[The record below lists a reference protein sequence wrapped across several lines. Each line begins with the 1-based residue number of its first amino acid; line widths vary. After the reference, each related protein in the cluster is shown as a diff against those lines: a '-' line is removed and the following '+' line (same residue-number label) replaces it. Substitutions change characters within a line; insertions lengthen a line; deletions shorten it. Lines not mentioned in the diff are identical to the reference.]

1 MKKILSLALV
11 FVMMF
16 AFVSCGK
23 SVEDIEKNL
32 EKADYK
38 VTVLDGDAATTAAER
53 IIAEMDIEIDGDVV
67 AVLTAVKDDEYVQAI
82 EFEKASDA
90 KAFEKAYKDQLKE
103 LEEELGD
110 DFDED
115 DYGVYDRAGKTVIS
129 ASSKDAMKDA
139 K

>member
-32 EKADYK
+32 EKADYD
-38 VTVLDGDAATTAAER
+38 VTVLDGDLATAA
-53 IIAEMDIEIDGDVV
+53 AEAFLRGIDVEIEGDVV
-67 AVLTAVKDDEYVQAI
+67 AVLRASKDDEYVQAI

-90 KAFEKAYKDQLKE
+90 KAVKKAYDDAVEELK
-103 LEEELGD
+103 EELGD
-110 DFDED
+110 DYDEED
-115 DYGVYDRAGKTVIS
+115 VGVYDRAGNTVIL